1 MENIS
6 RRNLVKGIGLGTAA
20 VAAASLAPTSA
31 HAKAD
36 PSYAGTVDVPSFL
49 IKPEPISDVAETKD
63 FDVVVV
69 GAGAAGVTATLAAV
83 EAGAKVAC
91 LQKESTA
98 ISQGSPCRDSL
109 PSPIP
114 RTKSRFWGMRK
125 DLESFLARTV
135 LQKAAVF
142 TRAAWAK
149 SSSVVMRPASTCS
162 HRLR

>member
-69 GAGAAGVTATLAAV
+69 GAGAAGVTN
-83 EAGAKVAC
+83 K
-91 LQKESTA
+91 
-98 ISQGSPCRDSL
+98 
-109 PSPIP
+109 
-114 RTKSRFWGMRK
+114 
-125 DLESFLARTV
+125 
-135 LQKAAVF
+135 
-142 TRAAWAK
+142 
-149 SSSVVMRPASTCS
+149 
-162 HRLR
+162 H